1 MKGLIIS
8 LPSLT
13 PPFPKETLYA
23 YLAVANEAVSAVL
36 LTDRNGRQCPVQY
49 VSRTL
54 NDAEKNYSPLEK
66 LALSLVNMT
75 RRLRRYFEAHPV
87 KVITDQPIKNILSR
101 TEASGKLAKYAVE
114 IGTYKISFLPRN
126 AIKGQVLA
134 DFLSDAPD
142 GEAEEEYFRM
152 PEVPPEVDDTEVWTL
167 FTDGAASLKGSG
179 AGLVLI
185 GPSGLEYTYA
195 LRLTFVSTNNEAEYE
210 ALLAG
215 LRIARKMKVSSIE
228 VRSTVQERILS
239 PDVEAQEHASGKQCG
254 KLFTGPMHA
263 DAKEEVDKCDS
274 CQIHSP
280 IPRLPKTH
288 MTSIMA
294 PWPFYQWGMD
304 TRTRAID
311 TSQGGAKF
319 LL

>member
-1 MKGLIIS
+1 MDPGGRGSFSADEEADNIPSIINTAFS
-8 LPSLT
+8 EGDTVCIPSSGKQGCLSST
-13 PPFPKETLYA
+13 A
-23 YLAVANEAVSAVL
+23 
-36 LTDRNGRQCPVQY
+36 DRSKRKTMPAQFQY

-167 FTDGAASLKGSG
+167 FHRDGAASL
-179 AGLVLI
+179 
-185 GPSGLEYTYA
+185 T
-195 LRLTFVSTNNEAEYE
+195 
-210 ALLAG
+210 
-215 LRIARKMKVSSIE
+215 
-228 VRSTVQERILS
+228 
-239 PDVEAQEHASGKQCG
+239 AQEQLSD
-254 KLFTGPMHA
+254 LWL
-263 DAKEEVDKCDS
+263 E
-274 CQIHSP
+274 
-280 IPRLPKTH
+280 
-288 MTSIMA
+288 
-294 PWPFYQWGMD
+294 
-304 TRTRAID
+304 
-311 TSQGGAKF
+311 
-319 LL
+319 